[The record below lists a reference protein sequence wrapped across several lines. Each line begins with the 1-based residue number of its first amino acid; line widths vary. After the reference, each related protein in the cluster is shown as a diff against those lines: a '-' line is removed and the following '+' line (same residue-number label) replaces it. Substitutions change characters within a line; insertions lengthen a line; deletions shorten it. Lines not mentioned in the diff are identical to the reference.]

1 MLPAEESSKAI
12 GDCEAAAV
20 PWQSDGKRNQ
30 WIYIY
35 IHIFT
40 TIIQQLDTNGSFFF
54 SEPDGIA
61 PVPEHQILLGDGLES
76 NSRITG

>member
-1 MLPAEESSKAI
+1 M
-12 GDCEAAAV
+12 
-20 PWQSDGKRNQ
+20 GKGTNG
-30 WIYIY
+30 YIY